1 MNIIFIIIC
10 GVAVLLFSAL
20 IIAIYIRERKEKR
33 QKKLIITGK
42 PPKWTDLDC
51 LEYEYKQL
59 YDENGN
65 LLETDEEFMERIN
78 KLTEKNAK
86 ARFHGPNADL
96 LEEAY
101 QMTK

>member
-1 MNIIFIIIC
+1 MNVIQIIIC

-20 IIAIYIRERKEKR
+20 IITIYIKKEKR
-33 QKKLIITGK
+33 QKKSSK

-51 LEYEYKQL
+51 LEYEYNQL